1 MSRLE
6 FAIEVIQECEAQGIE
21 NLMTEKEAK
30 DWKANYNNTVNE
42 GGYGYVPEV
51 NTVEK
56 YEWAV
61 KTVKELDPTYFEG
74 EQEEEEMT
82 VQKEVMKNAWE
93 IAREGQQT
101 FGGKVSEYI
110 AEAMKIAWKN
120 SKKAEVVDVVKE
132 ETKTEIVL
140 APGSR
145 KHKTW
150 FARING
156 PHAQYRL
163 DREFLSSECEDDKVY
178 NVGNGIYEA
187 QEGGQR
193 YFIEVTNGDYKIIND
208 NWVYDNIA

>member
-6 FAIEVIQECEAQGIE
+6 FAIEVIQKCKAQGIE
-21 NLMTEKEAK
+21 NLMNEKEAK
-30 DWKANYNNTVNE
+30 VWKTNYNNTVNE

-51 NTVEK
+51 NTIEK

-61 KTVKELDPTYFEG
+61 NTVKELDPTYFEE
-74 EQEEEEMT
+74 EQEEKEMT
-82 VQKEVMKNAWE
+82 VQKEVMENAWR
-93 IAREGQQT
+93 IAHEGQEK
-101 FGGKVSEYI
+101 FGGKVSDYI
-110 AEAMKIAWKN
+110 AEAMRIAWGSFN
-120 SKKAEVVDVVKE
+120 NAEVIKE
-132 ETKTEIVL
+132 ESQTEIVL

-163 DREFLSSECEDDKVY
+163 DREFLSSEREDDKVY

-208 NWVYDNIA
+208 NWVYGNIA